1 MSQLGTLGNGK
12 TMKKRGYSQLYALF
26 IVLQEKLGQNHYR
39 PNQKEKTMQRN
50 CSSASFATFPDRF
63 EMHRNRQAKHV
74 DDGLYRFSTAAPKE
88 IVTLEHE
95 KYDVILLNLA
105 ANMHMI
111 VPVSGLN
118 ILSISSSHFNNSFCS
133 LITIL

>member
-88 IVTLEHE
+88 IVRLELE
-95 KYDVILLNLA
+95 KYDVILLRLA
-105 ANMHMI
+105 ANYPRI
-111 VPVSGLN
+111 
-118 ILSISSSHFNNSFCS
+118 C
-133 LITIL
+133 T